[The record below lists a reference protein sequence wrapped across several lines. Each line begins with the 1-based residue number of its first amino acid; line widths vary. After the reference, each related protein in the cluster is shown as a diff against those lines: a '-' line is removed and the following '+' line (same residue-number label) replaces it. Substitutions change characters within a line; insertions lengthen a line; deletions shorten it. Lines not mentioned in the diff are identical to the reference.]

1 MAVTSILHMDVDPSQ
16 PDPAYQH
23 CFSERRQ
30 PLSRDMARLF
40 KQFSESYCLS
50 FVLGYLGQRQGLRL
64 QGLSRFFYET
74 QIPRALGPV
83 IEVKLRKVR
92 LHLFNHDYVILFN
105 MQNWTK
111 EKRMLKNESVPHI
124 WNCQSIEVRGQIFIT
139 GGSIANTKTY
149 LKTVYKIDEGTW
161 KLVQL
166 PDMQYA
172 RDAHGIIAWRNQYI
186 IVVGSWHVE
195 QSTKTCEMFDTLSN
209 RWIPL
214 PELNYST
221 CAPGMIVVKDRYLY
235 KLGGTTNIRKLEF
248 IDLQAVLSYH
258 NSSSQRVAAT
268 QNSSFLS

>member
-1 MAVTSILHMDVDPSQ
+1 M
-16 PDPAYQH
+16 
-23 CFSERRQ
+23 
-30 PLSRDMARLF
+30 
-40 KQFSESYCLS
+40 
-50 FVLGYLGQRQGLRL
+50 
-64 QGLSRFFYET
+64 
-74 QIPRALGPV
+74 
-83 IEVKLRKVR
+83 IEIKLRKVR

-111 EKRMLKNESVPHI
+111 EKRMLRNESVPHI
-124 WNCQSIEVRGQIFIT
+124 WNCQSIEVRGQVFIT

-149 LKTVYKIDEGTW
+149 LKSVYKIDEVTW

-172 RDAHGIIAWRNQYI
+172 RDAHGIISWRNQYI

-209 RWIPL
+209 KWITL

-248 IDLQAVLSYH
+248 LDLHAVLAQH
-258 NSSSQRVAAT
+258 AAAQSSSYNSGASAAAAPEPVQWIT
-268 QNSSFLS
+268 INTSNSMGKKSSINRCLLHQTCEDKFLVLGCHFGRTECPFTYHIDKNEFKKF